1 MVDDVFVT
9 NLCEK
14 IQGNPNANIQHLELY
29 DNRIGKPGI
38 DSIGSL
44 ISVYQK
50 LEYLSLAKNGIDD
63 LEIVKPI
70 LNNIGYSVLSAQ
82 ELEEYKTKEKQREDL
97 IADAKK
103 KKKKINE
110 DDLPK

>member
-1 MVDDVFVT
+1 M
-9 NLCEK
+9 
-14 IQGNPNANIQHLELY
+14 
-29 DNRIGKPGI
+29 
-38 DSIGSL
+38 
-44 ISVYQK
+44 
-50 LEYLSLAKNGIDD
+50 AKNGIDD